1 VGMVVTMLAAYLP
14 ARRAGKMPPVA
25 AMRDDIALPEST
37 LHRRVWLGA
46 VLFVIGL
53 WNTFLG
59 AFTPIDNSAYWV
71 GTGVFALVMAAIL
84 TSPIVGRPLIRLL
97 GAIYQRLFGAVGLM
111 AEQNANRNPRRTAA
125 TASAL

>member
-1 VGMVVTMLAAYLP
+1 MVVTMLAAYLP

-37 LHRRVWLGA
+37 LHRRIWLGS

-59 AFTPIDNSAYWV
+59 AFTAD
-71 GTGVFALVMAAIL
+71 
-84 TSPIVGRPLIRLL
+84 RPLGLL
-97 GAIYQRLFGAVGLM
+97 GGDRCLRPA
-111 AEQNANRNPRRTAA
+111 
-125 TASAL
+125 